1 MASIFFDIDGTLID
15 RYGVV
20 EQSTIRAVD
29 RLKENGHAV
38 YINSGRTKVY
48 IHNKELLEMPFDGML
63 CGCGTNL

>member
-29 RLKENGHAV
+29 RLKDNGH
-38 YINSGRTKVY
+38 
-48 IHNKELLEMPFDGML
+48 
-63 CGCGTNL
+63 